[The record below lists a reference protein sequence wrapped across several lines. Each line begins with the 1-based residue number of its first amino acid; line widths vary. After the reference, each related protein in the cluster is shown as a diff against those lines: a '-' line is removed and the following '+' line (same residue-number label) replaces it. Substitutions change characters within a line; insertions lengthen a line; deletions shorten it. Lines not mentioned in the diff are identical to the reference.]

1 MSFLQEKQSKYYFL
15 FTTIFCVFLLSF
27 SVLLR
32 AVYGQNSKKILINAE
47 QAIAS
52 SLIEQ
57 GVPVEMIATAFTN
70 TNITSEGTLFLQ
82 QINQTQETPIRFFP
96 IISQASNS
104 NFAFTLFFMLIF
116 SIVLLIGSALFL
128 IKRENLYLKA
138 NLIIRKFANGSF
150 QEHLPR
156 NKTGSLYQLFTSVD
170 QLAMALESKS
180 EAERKSKEFLKDT
193 ISDISHQLKTP
204 LTALNM
210 YTEIIRGES
219 ENVKVVQEFS
229 QKSLLSLAR
238 MEQLIQSLLKVM
250 RLDAGSITFIKKT
263 CNVEAVVEQ
272 AISELLT
279 RAELEG
285 KQIILDGD
293 PKEIMYCDFQ
303 WTREAIGNLVKN
315 ALDHTQSNGMIE
327 ISWQRSPAM
336 LRLFVKDNGCGIAP
350 EDIHHV
356 FKRFYRSKQSSDTQG
371 VGLGLSLAKSIIVE
385 QGGLLSVQST
395 LDIGTTFIISFPAHI
410 DY

>member
-1 MSFLQEKQSKYYFL
+1 MSFFQEKQSKSYFL
-15 FTTIFCVFLLSF
+15 FIIIFCTLLLSF
-27 SVLLR
+27 SILLG
-32 AVYGQNSKKILINAE
+32 VVHGQNSKKIIIKAE
-47 QAIAS
+47 QTIAS

-57 GVPVEMIATAFTN
+57 GVPVETIATAFTN
-70 TNITSEGTLFLQ
+70 TKVTPEGILFLQ
-82 QINQTQETPIRFFP
+82 QINHTQDTPIQFLP
-96 IISQASNS
+96 IISQATTST
-104 NFAFTLFFMLIF
+104 FLFTLLWVLIF
-116 SIVLLIGSALFL
+116 SIILLIGSTIFL
-128 IKRENLYLKA
+128 IRRENLYLKA
-138 NLIIRKFANGSF
+138 NSIIMKFANGNF

-156 NKTGSLYQLFTSVD
+156 NKTGSLYQLFASVD

-219 ENVKVVQEFS
+219 GNVKVVQEFS

-250 RLDAGSITFIKKT
+250 RLDAGSITFIKKI
-263 CNVEAVVEQ
+263 CNVTTMVEQ
-272 AISELLT
+272 AIRELLT
-279 RAELEG
+279 RAELEN
-285 KQIILDGD
+285 KQIDLDGD
-293 PKEIMYCDFQ
+293 PNEVLFCDFQ

-315 ALDHTQSNGMIE
+315 ALDHTQAKGIIK

-336 LRLFVKDNGCGIAP
+336 LRLFIKDNGCGIAQ
-350 EDIHHV
+350 EDIHHI

-371 VGLGLSLAKSIIVE
+371 VGLGLSLAKSIVVE

-395 LDIGTTFIISFPAHI
+395 PNVGTTFIISFPTSF
-410 DY
+410 